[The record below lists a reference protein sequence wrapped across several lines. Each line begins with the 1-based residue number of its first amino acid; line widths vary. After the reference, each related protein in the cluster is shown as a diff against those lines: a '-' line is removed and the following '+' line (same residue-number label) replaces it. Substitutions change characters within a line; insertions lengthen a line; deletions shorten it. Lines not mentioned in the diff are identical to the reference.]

1 MRFEQRTIS
10 CYLSKTTFI
19 IRTTMDAGL
28 EEKIQSQGMT
38 PGTVAQQIENFKN
51 GFPFL
56 KITAPATPGD
66 GIRVLSEDEL
76 AHFTQTYPK
85 RAAQLDVVKFVPAS
99 GAASR
104 MFKDLFSFLDGD
116 GDHSKSAFTQK
127 FIANIDKFA
136 FYSDLDAALK
146 AQGSSIQ
153 ASLDEGDSKKI
164 VSALLGEDGLGYG
177 NLPKGLLRFH
187 RYDTENR
194 TPAQEHLVEGLQY
207 AVGKNNKVR
216 IHFTVSPEHEEKFK
230 AEIASVL
237 PVLKAGSGVDFEVT
251 YSQQKKS
258 TDTIAVNMDNTPFE
272 EEDGSLLFRPA
283 GHGAL
288 LDNLNDIEADLI
300 FIKNIDNVVPDR
312 IKGTTKD
319 YKMAI
324 AGLLLE
330 VQEKVFQAL
339 RGMESEYR
347 DAYAEM
353 AERVFTGDLGGKLPA
368 DFQTYSSNE
377 KANFLKAKLNRP
389 IRVCGMVKNTGEPGG
404 GPFWIQEADGS
415 QSLQILETAQIDL
428 GDPESKKHFQGST
441 HFNPVDLVCGTKDYT
456 GNSFDLMKY
465 RDMQTGFITEKSK
478 SGRDL
483 KALELPGL
491 WNGAMAGWNTL
502 FVEVP
507 LITFNPVKTVNDL
520 LRDEHQ

>member
-1 MRFEQRTIS
+1 MNT
-10 CYLSKTTFI
+10 
-19 IRTTMDAGL
+19 GL
-28 EEKIQSQGMT
+28 KDKVLAQGMN
-38 PGTVAQQIENFKN
+38 PDIVVQQIENFKN

-56 KITAPATPGD
+56 KITAPATPVD
-66 GIRVLSEDEL
+66 GIKVLSESEL
-76 AHFTQTYPK
+76 DHFSQTYPEK
-85 RAAQLDVVKFVPAS
+85 ASKIDVVKFVPAS

-104 MFKDLFSFLDGD
+104 MFKDLFSFLESDAD
-116 GDHSKSAFTQK
+116 LSKSSFVQK
-127 FIANIDKFA
+127 FISNLSKFA
-136 FYSDLDAALK
+136 FFTDLDDSLK
-146 AQGSSIQ
+146 SKGNSIQ
-153 ASLDEGDSKKI
+153 SCLDAKDYKSI
-164 VSALLGEDGLGYG
+164 VNELLSDEGLGYG

-187 RYDTENR
+187 AYPSENR

-207 AVGKNNKVR
+207 GIGKDNTVK

-230 AEIASVL
+230 TEIGKVL
-237 PVLKAGSGVDFEVT
+237 PGLKASSGVEFEVT

-258 TDTIAVNMDNTPFE
+258 TDTIAVTMENEPFE

-288 LDNLNDIEADLI
+288 LENLNDINADLI

-312 IKGTTKD
+312 LKEPTKT

-324 AGLLLE
+324 AGILLE
-330 VQEKVFQAL
+330 VQEKVFEAL
-339 RGMESEYR
+339 RGLDLAIDHESVGFAAQVYN
-347 DAYAEM
+347 A
-353 AERVFTGDLGGKLPA
+353 GLGGKIPA
-368 DFQTYSSNE
+368 QISSGSLE
-377 KANFLKAKLNRP
+377 EVAGFLKGKLNRP

-404 GPFWIQEADGS
+404 GPFWIEEEDGS
-415 QSLQILETAQIDL
+415 LSLQILETAQIDL
-428 GDPESKKHFQGST
+428 NDPNSKKHFSTST
-441 HFNPVDLVCGTKDYT
+441 HFNPVDLVCGTKDYK
-456 GNSFDLMKY
+456 GHSFDLLKF

-520 LRDEHQ
+520 LRDEYQ

>member
-1 MRFEQRTIS
+1 
-10 CYLSKTTFI
+10 
-19 IRTTMDAGL
+19 MDLGL
-28 EEKIQSQGMT
+28 KEKISAQGMN
-38 PGTVAQQIENFKN
+38 PDTVAQQIENFKN

-66 GIRVLSEDEL
+66 GIKVLSESEL
-76 AHFTQTYPK
+76 AHFIQTYPQK
-85 RAAQLDVVKFVPAS
+85 AAEIEVVKFVPAS

-116 GDHSKSAFTQK
+116 GDIGKSSFVQK
-127 FIANIDKFA
+127 FIGNLKKFA
-136 FYSDLDAALK
+136 FYEDLNHSLL
-146 AQGSSIQ
+146 AQGSSIAESLEKGDYQ
-153 ASLDEGDSKKI
+153 KIISSLLLDE
-164 VSALLGEDGLGYG
+164 GLGYG

-187 RYDTENR
+187 AYGKENR

-207 AVGKNNKVR
+207 ALGKGNTVK

-230 AEIASVL
+230 AEIAQVL
-237 PVLKAGSGVDFEVT
+237 PGLKRSSGVEFEVS

-258 TDTIAVNMDNTPFE
+258 TDTIAVTLENEPFQE
-272 EEDGSLLFRPA
+272 DDGSLLFRPA

-288 LDNLNDIEADLI
+288 LDNLNDILADLI

-312 IKGTTKD
+312 LKETTKS

-330 VQEKVFQAL
+330 VQEKVFHAL
-339 RGMESEYR
+339 AGMESGVS
-347 DAYAEM
+347 DSFVGL
-353 AERVFTGDLGGKLPA
+353 AERVFTGDLGGKLPT
-368 DFQTYSSNE
+368 DFAGRSLEE
-377 KANFLKAKLNRP
+377 KASFLRTKLNRP

-428 GDPESKKHFQGST
+428 NDPDSKIHFQGAT
-441 HFNPVDLVCGTKDYT
+441 HFNPVDLVCGTKDYQ
-456 GNSFDLMKY
+456 GNSFDLMQY

-520 LRDEHQ
+520 LRDEHQG

>member
-1 MRFEQRTIS
+1 
-10 CYLSKTTFI
+10 
-19 IRTTMDAGL
+19 MDAGL
-28 EEKIQSQGMT
+28 EAKVRSQGMN
-38 PGTVAQQIENFKN
+38 PETVAQQIENFKN

-56 KITAPATPGD
+56 KITGPATPDHGL
-66 GIRVLSEDEL
+66 RVLTEEEL
-76 AHFTQTYPK
+76 AHYTQTYPE
-85 RAAQLDVVKFVPAS
+85 AAASLDIVKFVPAS

-116 GDHSKSAFTQK
+116 GDLSKSGFTQK
-127 FIANIDKFA
+127 FVSNIEKFA
-136 FYSDLDAALK
+136 FYADLDAALQ
-146 AQGSSIQ
+146 AQGSSVQ
-153 ASLDEGDSKKI
+153 ACIDGAEYKKI
-164 VSALLGEDGLGYG
+164 VAALLDEDGLGYG
-177 NLPKGLLRFH
+177 SLPKGLLRFH
-187 RYDTENR
+187 SYGAEYR
-194 TPAQEHLVEGLQY
+194 TPAHEHLVEGVQY

-230 AEIASVL
+230 AEIAEVL
-237 PVLKAGSGVDFEVT
+237 PGLKASTGVDFEVS

-258 TDTIAVNMDNTPFE
+258 TDTIAVNMDNSPFAE
-272 EEDGSLLFRPA
+272 DDGSLLFRPA

-288 LDNLNDIEADLI
+288 LDNLNDISADLI

-312 IKGTTKD
+312 IKGITRD

-330 VQEKVFQAL
+330 VQAKVFAAL
-339 RGMESEYR
+339 HGL
-347 DAYAEM
+347 D
-353 AERVFTGDLGGKLPA
+353 TGINNDSVAKAKKVYEEELGGTIPPTVSLTNLEELA
-368 DFQTYSSNE
+368 S
-377 KANFLKAKLNRP
+377 FLKAKLNRP

-404 GPFWIQEADGS
+404 GPFWIEESDGS
-415 QSLQILETAQIDL
+415 RSLQILETAQIDL
-428 GDPESKKHFQGST
+428 NDPESKKHFQAST
-441 HFNPVDLVCGTKDYT
+441 HFNPVDLVCGTRDYQ

-507 LITFNPVKTVNDL
+507 LLTFNPVKTVNDL

>member
-1 MRFEQRTIS
+1 
-10 CYLSKTTFI
+10 
-19 IRTTMDAGL
+19 MDAVIF
-28 EEKIQSQGMT
+28 EKVKDQGMN
-38 PGTVAQQIENFKN
+38 PETVAQQIENFKN

-56 KITAPATPGD
+56 KILGPATPD
-66 GIRVLSEDEL
+66 HGIKVLSSDEL
-76 AHFTQTYPK
+76 AHFLAIYPQK
-85 RAAQLDVVKFVPAS
+85 AATKEVVKFVPAS

-104 MFKDLFSFLDGD
+104 MFKDLFSFLEGD
-116 GDHSKSAFTQK
+116 GDLEKSSFTKK
-127 FIANIDKFA
+127 FIHNLEKFA
-136 FYSDLDAALK
+136 FYEDLDLYLQS
-146 AQGSSIQ
+146 QGSGIAACLES
-153 ASLDEGDSKKI
+153 GNYKKI
-164 VSALLGEDGLGYG
+164 VAGLLSEEGLGYG
-177 NLPKGLLRFH
+177 SLPKGLLRFH
-187 RYDTENR
+187 KYPGENR
-194 TPAQEHLVEGLQY
+194 TPAHEHLIEGVQY
-207 AVGKNNKVR
+207 AVGKGNMVK

-230 AEIASVL
+230 TEIESVL
-237 PVLKAGSGVDFEVT
+237 PGLKKETGLEFEIS

-258 TDTIAVNMDNTPFE
+258 TDTIAVTMENLPFE

-288 LDNLNDIEADLI
+288 LENLNDIKADLI

-312 IKGTTKD
+312 LKSTTKE

-324 AGLLLE
+324 GGLLLE
-330 VQEKVFQAL
+330 AQERIFDAIRGLDQEITHASVAQAAQVYN
-339 RGMESEYR
+339 E
-347 DAYAEM
+347 
-353 AERVFTGDLGGKLPA
+353 VLGGKIPTTESGQSLEELA
-368 DFQTYSSNE
+368 RYIKD
-377 KANFLKAKLNRP
+377 KLNRP

-404 GPFWIQEADGS
+404 GPFWIEEKDGS

-428 GDPESKKHFQGST
+428 NDPGSKAQMMAST
-441 HFNPVDLVCGTKDYT
+441 HFNPVDLVCGTKDYQSQ
-456 GNSFDLMKY
+456 SFDLLDF

-520 LRDEHQ
+520 LREEHQ

>member
-1 MRFEQRTIS
+1 MDTN
-10 CYLSKTTFI
+10 LKSKI
-19 IRTTMDAGL
+19 EA
-28 EEKIQSQGMT
+28 QGMN
-38 PGTVAQQIENFKN
+38 PETVKQQIENFKN

-56 KITAPATPGD
+56 KITGPATPQD
-66 GIRVLSEDEL
+66 GIRVLSESEL
-76 AHFTQTYPK
+76 AHFTQTYPEK
-85 RAAQLDVVKFVPAS
+85 AAKIEVVKFVPAS

-104 MFKDLFSFLDGD
+104 MFKDLFSFLEGD
-116 GDHSKSAFTQK
+116 GDLSKSSFVQK
-127 FIANIDKFA
+127 FIANISKFA
-136 FYSDLDAALK
+136 FYSDLDDSLK
-146 AQGSSIQ
+146 GKGSSIQ
-153 ASLDEGDSKKI
+153 ACVDAGDAKQIISE
-164 VSALLGEDGLGYG
+164 LLSEDGLGYG
-177 NLPKGLLRFH
+177 SLPKGLLRFH
-187 RYDTENR
+187 SYPTENR
-194 TPAQEHLVEGLQY
+194 TPAHEHLVEGVQY
-207 AVGKNNKVR
+207 GIGKNDTVK

-230 AEIASVL
+230 AEIGSVL
-237 PVLKAGSGVDFEVT
+237 STLKSSIGLKFEVT

-258 TDTIAVNMDNTPFE
+258 TDTIAVTMDNEPFE
-272 EEDGSLLFRPA
+272 ESDGSLLFRPA

-288 LDNLNDIEADLI
+288 LENLDDIKADLI

-312 IKGTTKD
+312 LKEPTKN

-330 VQEKVFQAL
+330 VQEKVFEAL
-339 RGMESEYR
+339 RGMESGVS
-347 DAYAEM
+347 DSFIGLAES
-353 AERVFTGDLGGKLPA
+353 VLTGDLGGKLP
-368 DFQTYSSNE
+368 DNFESLSLKE
-377 KANFLKAKLNRP
+377 KAAFLREKLNRP

-404 GPFWIQEADGS
+404 GPFWILEADGS

-428 GDPESKKHFQGST
+428 NDPNSKKHFQAST
-441 HFNPVDLVCGTKDYT
+441 HFNPVDLVCGTKDYQ
-456 GNSFDLMKY
+456 GNSFDLLKF

-520 LRDEHQ
+520 LRDEHQG